1 MLLSITSTSSPA
13 TDLGYLLFKNPVR
26 VHGFDLSFGKAT
38 VFYPEATAERCTVCL
53 LLEVDPIGMVHRK
66 SGPAGDGGIFGQ
78 YVNDRPYVAS
88 SFLSVAISEVFGTAM
103 TGRSK
108 DRPELAMTAMPLEAH
123 IPVLP
128 SRGGEPLIR
137 QLFEPLGYSVELARI
152 PLDAEFPEWGPSRY
166 YSVTLKG
173 NQRLQDLLS
182 HINVLIPVL
191 DDEKHYWVGDD
202 EVDKLLRR
210 GGDWLP
216 AHPAKEQI
224 AHRYL
229 KHRRSLA
236 QEAIERLAT
245 DADVESDDDATPSRI
260 APGREEALETKI
272 SLNSQRISH
281 IADVVHQIGAKSV
294 IDLGCGEGK
303 LIRELV
309 KQRQLDRIVG
319 MDVSLRS
326 LERARDRLR
335 LEQLAPAFR
344 DRIELIHGSLMY
356 RDRRLQGFDLATVVE
371 VIEHLD
377 VARLRAFERVLFE
390 QAHPKAVLVTT
401 PNAEFN
407 VKFDTLPAGQFR
419 HPDHRFEWTRDEFKT
434 WANTIADRFGYAAR
448 FDGIG
453 EADAALGAP
462 TQIAIF
468 ETR

>member
-13 TDLGYLLFKNPVR
+13 TDLGYLLFKNPAR

-53 LLEVDPIGMVHRK
+53 LLEVDPIGMVRRK

-103 TGRSK
+103 TG
-108 DRPELAMTAMPLEAH
+108 
-123 IPVLP
+123 
-128 SRGGEPLIR
+128 LIR

-173 NQRLQDLLS
+173 NHRLQDLLS

-245 DADVESDDDATPSRI
+245 DVDVESNDEATPARI

-281 IADVVHQIGAKSV
+281 IADVVHAIGAKSV

-356 RDRRLQGFDLATVVE
+356 RDRRLQGFDLATVIE

-401 PNAEFN
+401 PNSEFN
-407 VKFDTLPAGQFR
+407 VKFETLPAGQFR
-419 HPDHRFEWTRDEFKT
+419 HPDHRFEWTRVEFRT
-434 WANTIADRFGYAAR
+434 WANTIADRFGYTAR
-448 FDGIG
+448 FEGIG

-462 TQIAIF
+462 TQMAIF